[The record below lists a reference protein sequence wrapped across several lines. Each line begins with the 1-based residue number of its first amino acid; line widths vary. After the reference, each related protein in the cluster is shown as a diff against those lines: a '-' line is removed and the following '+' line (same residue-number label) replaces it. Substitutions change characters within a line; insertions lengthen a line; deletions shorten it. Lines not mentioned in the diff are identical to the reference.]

1 MYGNEEV
8 VSKPY
13 KDVTEYNS
21 QIYIKMKKKPYS
33 LRIESFMLWSKR
45 RTGPDDSGVWQ
56 PSINETTTVKA

>member
-45 RTGPDDSGVWQ
+45 RTGPDDSGV
-56 PSINETTTVKA
+56 